1 MHIVEEQFRL
11 TLHFHH
17 LIWLHGHQQTE
28 SQLKAAQKFS
38 STTLPSNFEVP
49 SPGKEQSTVE
59 KNNNSHKM
67 IRFLPGLN
75 EFEAILERLKKNIKT
90 FTVGELH
97 LLSKKAESITS
108 CLNA

>member
-1 MHIVEEQFRL
+1 
-11 TLHFHH
+11 
-17 LIWLHGHQQTE
+17 
-28 SQLKAAQKFS
+28 
-38 STTLPSNFEVP
+38 
-49 SPGKEQSTVE
+49 
-59 KNNNSHKM
+59 M